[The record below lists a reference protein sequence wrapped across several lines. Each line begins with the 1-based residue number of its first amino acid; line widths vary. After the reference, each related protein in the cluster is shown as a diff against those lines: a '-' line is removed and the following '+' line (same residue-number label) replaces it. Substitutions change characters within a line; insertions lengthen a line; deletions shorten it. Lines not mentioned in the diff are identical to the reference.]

1 MVPSMKTQY
10 INQCEVMVRVDLKFA
25 CSHDLCHLI
34 YYGGGGS
41 MLSFS
46 HFFFCSYREKPVVMK
61 LHCGYE
67 LQYNMNC
74 SNWAA
79 DYKDTQEKSCF

>member
-10 INQCEVMVRVDLKFA
+10 INQCVKLWLGLIWNLHAVMIFVTSFTMTPCWDF
-25 CSHDLCHLI
+25 LI
-34 YYGGGGS
+34 
-41 MLSFS
+41 
-46 HFFFCSYREKPVVMK
+46 FFSYREKPVVMK

-67 LQYNMNC
+67 LQYNMNY

-79 DYKDTQEKSCF
+79 DYKGTQEKSCF

>member
-10 INQCEVMVRVDLKFA
+10 IINQCEVRVDLKFA

-34 YYGGGGS
+34 YYGGGAW
-41 MLSFS
+41 LHVEIFS
-46 HFFFCSYREKPVVMK
+46 FFFCSYREKPVVMK